1 MHRSQKQATQRN
13 EEAGLRLCPDCK
25 KRPISV
31 SVIMFRNG
39 KKMRVDL
46 CSGCWLERHR
56 SGELILPCDPSAAT
70 KRIPGDPA
78 PPCDLSAETEQVED
92 VDHLTSGGFTLIELM
107 IVVAILAIL
116 LAVAIPLLQNS
127 RLSANEGS
135 AVASLRSLASANQT
149 YKTRFGSYASSLSDL
164 SDSAFIDSV
173 LGSAGAVPGKS
184 GYIFSYSGLNDS
196 WATNADPIAEGAT
209 GNRHFYIDTSG
220 VIRFR
225 EGSPSTSADTPIDS

>member
-1 MHRSQKQATQRN
+1 METDLPRKQP
-13 EEAGLRLCPDCK
+13 E
-25 KRPISV
+25 S
-31 SVIMFRNG
+31 
-39 KKMRVDL
+39 
-46 CSGCWLERHR
+46 
-56 SGELILPCDPSAAT
+56 
-70 KRIPGDPA
+70 
-78 PPCDLSAETEQVED
+78 
-92 VDHLTSGGFTLIELM
+92 SGGFTLIELM

-135 AVASLRSLASANQT
+135 AVDSLKSLASANQT

-220 VIRFR
+220 VRRFR